1 MHVEKN
7 ELNDLVSLF
16 LRKNLSIKADVKK
29 TYDGGNGSSGLMFTS
44 YVEISLI
51 LEGDIISTS
60 SIDI

>member
-1 MHVEKN
+1 MHVDRD

-16 LRKNLSIKADVKK
+16 LRKNLSIKTDVKR
-29 TYDGGNGSSGLMFTS
+29 TYNGGTGYDGSMFTS

-60 SIDI
+60 SIDL